1 MYRNKYLKTTS
12 ALVSA
17 SLMAGFFAVSSAA
30 AEDAIVLEEIVVT
43 SQYREQSLK
52 DVPISVSVV
61 SGDFLKKQSIDKM
74 ADLQFSVPNFTMAE
88 SGIGTNVFIRGI
100 GSGNN
105 QGFEQSVGIYV
116 DGIHHGRAQ
125 QSRAPFLD
133 LARIEVLRGPQSI
146 LFGKN
151 SVAGALNITTAKP
164 TEEFEGSVS
173 VSFEPVDNEKEATL
187 VLSGPISD
195 KVRARVA
202 GRYHD
207 LDGYI
212 ENLTLG
218 GMEPSQEDWTLRGT
232 VEMDLSENFTATLK
246 VERSE
251 FDVVGR
257 NIEIDGE
264 IAAPA
269 VDPVT
274 GLPNPIPGLKYSEI
288 LTLFGQDSSVLN
300 NVLDGKRH
308 ANGDFSNNKQTE
320 IVLTLDWQLGE
331 HILTSTSGYS
341 DFSFDDNCDC
351 DYTGGDVFTLP
362 LSEQFEQFSQEI
374 RLTSPGGETVDYI
387 LGAYFQTTNHEYQDA
402 IEISDTS
409 VLKPLLNGSSALAP
423 FAPLFGALGIAGAGD
438 LFAGTKGPRNAKVDA
453 SVYSAFAQ
461 VSWHVTDDLTLQL
474 GGRLTHEKKD
484 GSRNLTVTNLDGSA
498 LSGARLLAPDFYG
511 FVFDIGT
518 DNAAGSN
525 FASVLD
531 SILTESLG
539 PIAGPAT
546 AAALAAAYGGSFAG
560 KQFLNGT
567 HPVSGSRSETKFS
580 PDIKLIY
587 DISDD
592 AMVYAS
598 WVKGSKSGGFDFR
611 ANNRGR
617 EATMEEAFEFEDEN
631 ATNYEIGG
639 KLILADGAA
648 EVNFAGFFT
657 KFSDL
662 QVSIFDGALGFNV
675 GNAAK
680 AEVLGFEVDG
690 RWQASESLTLHA
702 SMAYTDFQFKDY
714 VNGQCYFGQVPN
726 GPSAAN
732 GDCDYSGLTQQ
743 LVSDFQGT
751 FGFNHFYNISSELT
765 LNTSANVFYTSSYH
779 ASPQLDPK
787 LVQPGY
793 ATVNARISLASDDG
807 WELAVLGGN
816 LTDKKVK
823 LFAADA
829 PLSGST
835 FGAVANYNFMSRG
848 RTVTLQATMNF

>member
-1 MYRNKYLKTTS
+1 MAYLKNLKTTS
-12 ALVSA
+12 ALMSVMLCSFTA
-17 SLMAGFFAVSSAA
+17 PNATA
-30 AEDAIVLEEIVVT
+30 DDTITLEEIVVT

-61 SGDFLKKQSIDKM
+61 SGDFMRKQSIDKM

-133 LARIEVLRGPQSI
+133 LARVEVLRGPQSI

-164 TEEFEGSVS
+164 TNEFEGSAS
-173 VSFEPVDNEKEATL
+173 ISYEPTDGEKEATL

-195 KVRARVA
+195 KIRVRVA

-218 GMEPSQEDWTLRGT
+218 RKEPAQEDWTLRGT
-232 VEMDLSENFTATLK
+232 IEMDVSDNLTATLK

-251 FDVVGR
+251 FDVLGR
-257 NIEIDGE
+257 NMEIDGE
-264 IAAPA
+264 LPA
-269 VDPVT
+269 TAGPFT
-274 GLPNPIPGLKYSEI
+274 GLLYSQI
-288 LTLFGQDSSVLN
+288 LTIFGQDPSVLN
-300 NVLDGKRH
+300 NTLDGKRH
-308 ANGDFSNNKQTE
+308 SNGDFSYNQQTE
-320 IVLTLDWQLGE
+320 VVLTLNWELGD
-331 HILTSTSGYS
+331 HVLTSTSGYS
-341 DFSFDDNCDC
+341 DFNFDDNCDC
-351 DYTGGDVFTLP
+351 DFTGGNIFTLP

-374 RLTSPGGETVDYI
+374 RLTSPGGEVVDYI
-387 LGAYFQTTNHEYQDA
+387 LGAYFQTTKHGYQDA
-402 IEISDTS
+402 IEIDGDS
-409 VLKPLLNGSSALAP
+409 VLVPLLNGNPGFAA
-423 FAPLFGALGIAGAGD
+423 FAPLFGVLGVTGAGD
-438 LFAGTKGPRNAKVDA
+438 LFADTAGPRDAKVDA
-453 SVYSAFAQ
+453 KVYSAFAQ
-461 VSWHVTDDLTLQL
+461 LSWHMTDQLTLQL
-474 GGRLTHEKKD
+474 GGRLTHEKKS
-484 GSRNLTVTNLDGSA
+484 GSRNLTITNLDGSP
-498 LSGARLLAPDFYG
+498 LTGAKQLAPEFYAIA
-511 FVFDIGT
+511 FDIASSNIVGDNLADVLTPIAT
-518 DNAAGSN
+518 D
-525 FASVLD
+525 L
-531 SILTESLG
+531 LG
-539 PIAGPAT
+539 PIAGPPT
-546 AAALAAAYGGSFAG
+546 AAGLAAGFGPVFGSFTDP
-560 KQFLNGT
+560 LGT
-567 HPVSGSRSETKFS
+567 HPVSGRRSETKFS
-580 PDIKLIY
+580 PDVKLIY
-587 DISDD
+587 DVSDE

-617 EATMEEAFEFEDEN
+617 EASMEEAFEFEDEN

-639 KLILADGAA
+639 KLVVADGAA
-648 EVNFAGFFT
+648 EINFAAFFT

-680 AEVLGFEVDG
+680 AEVKGIEVDG
-690 RWQASESLTLHA
+690 RWQASENLTLHG

-714 VNGQCYFGQVPN
+714 VNGQCYFGQAPN

-732 GDCDYSGLTQQ
+732 GDCDYSGKTQQ
-743 LVSDFQGT
+743 LVSDFQAT
-751 FGFNHFYNISSELT
+751 FGFNHYYDISSGLT
-765 LNTSANVFYTSSYH
+765 VNTSANMFYTSSYD

-807 WELAVLGGN
+807 WEFAVLGEN
-816 LTDKKVK
+816 LTDHTVK

-835 FGAVANYNFMSRG
+835 FGAIANYNFLNRG
-848 RTVTLQATMNF
+848 RTVTFQATMDF